1 LPDKVFKSNQIKAD
15 ETRLVLT
22 NLGPEEKFAGN
33 VLKSLK
39 QKISE
44 ARTELQ
50 KIQTKIEQKRGQA
63 KTEAEEIIKKA
74 RQEAEQIV
82 EQAEE
87 EAREIIN
94 SQEAEVDQARE
105 EGYDDGY
112 EEGWE
117 KARQETATML
127 EHSEDILNEARRE
140 RQAFI
145 EKHEEALIS
154 LAASFAEKV
163 VRHSIE
169 LDEDVASRTIR
180 AMLEEVRDVKEITLI
195 LNPEDCRRIR
205 EIIDD
210 YVEEH
215 PSIEEITISP
225 NENMD
230 RGGCRIK
237 TEFGDFDG
245 SIRGQLDHL
254 VEQLVKSL

>member
-1 LPDKVFKSNQIKAD
+1 MPDKVYKSNQIKED
-15 ETRLVLT
+15 TTRLVLT
-22 NLGPEEKFAGN
+22 DLGPEEKFAGN

-44 ARTELQ
+44 ARSELQ
-50 KIQTKIEQKRGQA
+50 EIQTKIEQKRGQA
-63 KTEAEEIIKKA
+63 KEDAEEIVENA
-74 RQEAEQIV
+74 RQQAEEIKQ
-82 EQAEE
+82 QAEE

-94 SQEAEVDQARE
+94 NREAEVEDARD

-117 KARQETATML
+117 KARQETAEML

-140 RQAFI
+140 RHAFI
-145 EKHEEALIS
+145 EKHEEELIN

-163 VRHSIE
+163 LRSSIE
-169 LDEDVASRTIR
+169 LDSDAASRVIE
-180 AMLEEVRDVKEITLI
+180 AMLEEIRDVKEITLV

-215 PSIEEITISP
+215 PSLEEITVSP

-237 TEFGDFDG
+237 TQFGDFDG

-254 VEQLVKSL
+254 ADQLVKSL